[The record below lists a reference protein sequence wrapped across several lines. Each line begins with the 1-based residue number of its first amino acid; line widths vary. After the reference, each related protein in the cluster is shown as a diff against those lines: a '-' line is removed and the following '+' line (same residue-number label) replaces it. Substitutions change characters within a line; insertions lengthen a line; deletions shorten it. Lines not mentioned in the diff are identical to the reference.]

1 MDSSER
7 ILVNILAAALAVFLL
22 LSIIAAIKLIEV
34 LNILKRISEQA
45 EKIADKAEAVTS
57 FFEHTAAPAAFFK
70 FLSNITSFMHARKD
84 DKADNKRKK

>member
-22 LSIIAAIKLIEV
+22 LSIVAVVKLIGL

-70 FLSNITSFMHARKD
+70 FLSNITGFMHKRNNDA
-84 DKADNKRKK
+84 ANNKRKK